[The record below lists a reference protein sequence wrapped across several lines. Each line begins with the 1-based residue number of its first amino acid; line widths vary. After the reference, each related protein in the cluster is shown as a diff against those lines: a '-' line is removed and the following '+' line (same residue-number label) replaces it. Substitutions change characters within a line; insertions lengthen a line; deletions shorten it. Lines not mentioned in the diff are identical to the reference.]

1 MNGKLPYPK
10 LDAPTDSGKLEQL
23 RSYLYQLVEQLNL
36 LLDERQTADTPGDL
50 SSEYSSSFIQKTE

>member
-1 MNGKLPYPK
+1 MNEKLPYPK

-36 LLDERQTADTPGDL
+36 LLDERQASDSDD
-50 SSEYSSSFIQKTE
+50 YFSSFIQNIQK

>member
-36 LLDERQTADTPGDL
+36 LLDERQASDSDD
-50 SSEYSSSFIQKTE
+50 YFSSFIQNIQK